1 MKPHQTLHGHL
12 AALAIAALSLTG
24 TAQAQT
30 QPRDAVTII
39 NQTCVACHA
48 PNGQQGWSRIS
59 NQRKT
64 PEGWLMTIARM
75 QNAHGLQISDE
86 DRRTVVKYLAD
97 KQGLAPSETEQGRYA
112 LERRLNTVEKIGD
125 QRYTEMCARC
135 HSAARPTLQR
145 RPEQEWRHLVNQHLG
160 QWPSLEYQQFGRDR
174 EWLKIALEE
183 MVPYMAQ
190 NYPMDSKAWSQWSQN
205 QPATASFT
213 GGWSFSGHMTGK
225 GELRGTMQVK
235 RSGKDG
241 LEVQMLGQFADGTPF
256 NGKGQALIYT
266 GHEWRATLDV
276 NGTSMRQVF
285 SVQDGRMKGR
295 MFETEHDERGL
306 DFVAAREDGTS
317 SILAVQPA
325 HIRLGGD
332 TTLTIVGTKLQGQP
346 DFGPGVKVL
355 STKGS
360 GNRMEVKVRAD
371 ANATTGLRTASVGSA
386 SGYSVAVYDSVQQVK
401 VVPSYA
407 VARIGGNGGSRPKI
421 QGRFD
426 AEAWGKNAQGQE
438 FRIGNMPANWSVQ
451 PFHEIAKEERD
462 LEFAGR
468 MDAKHGIFTPGD
480 AGPNPKRNMNT
491 NNAGNLKVLAT
502 VQDGKQAVQGE
513 GQLIVT
519 VQTWINAP
527 IP

>member
-1 MKPHQTLHGHL
+1 MKPQSVLHRHL
-12 AALAIAALSLTG
+12 AALAIATFSLAS
-24 TAQAQT
+24 TAQA
-30 QPRDAVTII
+30 QPRDAVGII

-48 PNGQQGWSRIS
+48 SNGQQGWSRIS
-59 NQRKT
+59 EQRKT

-97 KQGLAPSETEQGRYA
+97 KQGLAPSESEPGRYA

-135 HSAARPTLQR
+135 HSAARPALQR
-145 RPEQEWRHLVNQHLG
+145 RAEPEWRHLVHQHLG

-183 MVPYMAQ
+183 MVPYMAK
-190 NYPMDSKAWSQWSQN
+190 NYPMDSTAWSQWTQN
-205 QPATASFT
+205 LPASTSFA

-225 GELRGTMQVK
+225 GALRGNMQVK
-235 RSGKDG
+235 SLGQDRFD
-241 LEVQMLGQFADGTPF
+241 VQVQGQFADGSPF
-256 NGKGQALIYT
+256 NGKGQALVYT
-266 GHEWRATLDV
+266 GHEWRASLDI
-276 NGTSMRQVF
+276 NGTPMRQVF

-295 MFETEHDERGL
+295 MFETAHDERGL
-306 DFVAAREDGTS
+306 DFDAAREDGPATV
-317 SILAVQPA
+317 LAVQPA
-325 HIRLGGD
+325 HLRQGSEA
-332 TTLTIVGTKLQGQP
+332 TLTIVGAKLQGQP

-355 STKGS
+355 SVEGNGS
-360 GNRMEVKVRAD
+360 RMQVKVRVEAQ
-371 ANATTGLRTASVGSA
+371 APTGLRTASVGSA
-386 SGYSVAVYDSVQQVK
+386 PGYSVAVYDRVQQVK
-401 VVPSYA
+401 VIPSYA

-438 FRIGNMPANWSVQ
+438 FRIGLMPANWSVQ
-451 PFHEIAKEERD
+451 PFNAVAKEERD
-462 LEFAGR
+462 LQFAGQ
-468 MDAKHGIFTPGD
+468 MDARHGVFTPGN
-480 AGPNPKRNMNT
+480 AGPNPKRNMGT
-491 NNAGNLKVLAT
+491 NNAGNLQVTAT
-502 VQDGKQAVQGE
+502 VKDGKQTVQGE